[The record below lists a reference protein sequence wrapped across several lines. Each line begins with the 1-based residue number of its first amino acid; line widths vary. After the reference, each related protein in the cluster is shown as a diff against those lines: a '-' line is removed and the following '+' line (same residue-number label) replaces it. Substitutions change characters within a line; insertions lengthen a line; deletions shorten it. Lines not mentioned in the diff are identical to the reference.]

1 MPSPQGIG
9 RHYCRPLETGTV
21 AGRLCAGGRPSTSW
35 RPLAHRRA
43 ALETIRVKREILING
58 TPRETRVAILE
69 DDRLVELLVDRP
81 DHRRMVGDIYLG
93 RVEAVLPGIQ
103 AAFVDIGLEKSA
115 FLHASDLLEPDDE
128 HDPDDEPE
136 EVADSDGSAP
146 GVGEADVPR
155 SSRRRRRRGR
165 GNASSNAGPVDG
177 GEGGQGAEGGDAGD
191 QGGDDGFDGGPDD
204 AGPDESAP
212 EASGQG
218 PEAQQEGQQR
228 RGRRGRRRGRR
239 RGKGGDRGQ
248 GQQTQGEPS
257 PLVPEDQ
264 IAGFLPRMSDTGEHV
279 AGLLPPAE
287 GEAPAAEPQRQPRP
301 PKPPRPS
308 KQQQKQERREKARQ
322 QQGKQEPVAQKGGR
336 DQSQRPSA
344 TAGGDH
350 RPSAPP
356 RQREVGGRRHVP
368 DISTLIKKGDTLLVQ
383 VTKEPISTKGSR
395 VTAQISLAGR
405 FLVYM
410 PYASKVGVSRKIES
424 REERVKLREMVGKY
438 LPKDSGGMIVRT
450 VAEGTTEEHFQREV
464 ESLLGLWKKINK
476 KTRFVR
482 APALVQRE
490 TSLTRGIIRDL
501 FSAKVDSLWCDSKE
515 LHHEIGQYLEQVD
528 PALMDR
534 VNLYQESQPLF
545 EKFDIER
552 EIRDL
557 FKARC
562 DLPNGG
568 SIVIQPTE
576 ALVSIDVNTG
586 RYTGKKDPEKT
597 ILRTNLEAAREIARQ
612 LRLRDIGGI
621 IVCDFIDMET
631 RSNKDRVLQE
641 LRQHLGRDRARTKA
655 HAVSELGLVE
665 MTRQRVR
672 PSLWHSMTADCPTC
686 TGTGRVFRPEV
697 VARRLERSL
706 KRVGYEHRERQLAI
720 RLHPEVAL
728 YLLEEEPKLVQGLG
742 RQTGVEFEVRDDP
755 MMRLDEFRLMSRPA
769 GRDVTEQYAVA

>member
-1 MPSPQGIG
+1 MGPD
-9 RHYCRPLETGTV
+9 RHRCRSLDSWTV
-21 AGRLCAGGRPSTSW
+21 AGRLSAGGRPSTFGRS
-35 RPLAHRRA
+35 PAHRRA

-136 EVADSDGSAP
+136 EVADSDGTPP

-165 GNASSNAGPVDG
+165 GNASTGPGPVDG
-177 GEGGQGAEGGDAGD
+177 GGEGGEGAEGGDQGGD
-191 QGGDDGFDGGPDD
+191 QGGDGGEGNDEGGGDGDASSADG
-204 AGPDESAP
+204 SAQG
-212 EASGQG
+212 GQG
-218 PEAQQEGQQR
+218 GERQR
-228 RGRRGRRRGRR
+228 EGRRGRRRGRR
-239 RGKGGDRGQ
+239 RGKGGGGQ
-248 GQQTQGEPS
+248 GQEQPRTELN
-257 PLVPEDQ
+257 PLDPNVP
-264 IAGFLPRMSDTGEHV
+264 I
-279 AGLLPPAE
+279 AGLLAPPAAE
-287 GEAPAAEPQRQPRP
+287 SDENGEAVVQPPREPRPPRQQQQRQPKQPRPEKQPKQQQPQRQKQAEPQGRAPAAP
-301 PKPPRPS
+301 
-308 KQQQKQERREKARQ
+308 A
-322 QQGKQEPVAQKGGR
+322 
-336 DQSQRPSA
+336 
-344 TAGGDH
+344 
-350 RPSAPP
+350 P
-356 RQREVGGRRHVP
+356 RQREVSGRRAVP

-450 VAEGTTEEHFQREV
+450 VAEGTTEEHFKREV

-501 FSAKVDSLWCDSKE
+501 FSAKVDALWCDSKE
-515 LHHEIGQYLEQVD
+515 LHHEISQYLEQVD
-528 PALMDR
+528 PELMDR
-534 VNLYQESQPLF
+534 VNLTQESQPLF

-612 LRLRDIGGI
+612 IRLRDIGGI